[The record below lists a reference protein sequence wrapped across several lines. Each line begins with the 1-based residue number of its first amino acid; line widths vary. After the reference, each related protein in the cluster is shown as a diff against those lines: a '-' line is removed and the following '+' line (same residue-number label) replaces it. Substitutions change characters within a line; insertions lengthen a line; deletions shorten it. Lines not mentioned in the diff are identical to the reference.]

1 VKYVRFGNNLRYMSF
16 VYRKLFPNRTYFTNG
31 SNKKQRIVSYYPWF
45 HQIIARFIAHC
56 CTILFIKI
64 DKVYHNILYYCFVLH
79 KILFCLIDHCL
90 HQQELEGSR
99 TGRRAAPGP
108 GIGHDCTAGRW
119 IGHDCTG
126 RAIMYYT
133 MWYFAQYND
142 LYIKQFS
149 CNIYSYYIVQLLKQ
163 YCTIHTTL
171 YINNIYVRYLNQ

>member
-1 VKYVRFGNNLRYMSF
+1 MCDLG
-16 VYRKLFPNRTYFTNG
+16 TICDTW
-31 SNKKQRIVSYYPWF
+31 VSYIANCS
-45 HQIIARFIAHC
+45 QIARISRMVAIKNSVLFRIIHNFTKFIERFIAQC

-133 MWYFAQYND
+133 MWWFAQYND
-142 LYIKQFS
+142 LYIEQFS
-149 CNIYSYYIVQLLKQ
+149 CNIY
-163 YCTIHTTL
+163 
-171 YINNIYVRYLNQ
+171 